1 MGVATGDE
9 EGEVERLT
17 HDGRSGQTERTPRDG
32 VPDSTDNQL
41 GLGVVFGELAEA
53 SEPLTK
59 TEIMDRTL
67 LPKPTVEAVLR
78 ELEATDTLHVREPR
92 VDNRPRRYFLRQE

>member
-17 HDGRSGQTERTPRDG
+17 HDGRSGQADRTPRDS

-41 GLGVVFGELAEA
+41 GLVVVFGELAEA

-67 LPKPTVEAVLR
+67 LPKPTVEEVL
-78 ELEATDTLHVREPR
+78 EDLEAADTLHVRQPR